1 MRQKPDVGLAPSWR
15 AAAVQV
21 PPPSEAQVMS
31 RDALRRKLLG
41 PVTYTQPDG
50 ADLFP
55 SMDSIKAFFRKLR
68 RA

>member
-1 MRQKPDVGLAPSWR
+1 MSQKPDAGLAPSWR
-15 AAAVQV
+15 AAAVQA
-21 PPPSEAQVMS
+21 PTPSEAEAMS

-50 ADLFP
+50 ADLSP

>member
-1 MRQKPDVGLAPSWR
+1 MSQKPSVDVAPSWR
-15 AAAVQV
+15 AAAGQTT
-21 PPPSEAQVMS
+21 PSESEAMS
-31 RDALRRKLLG
+31 RDALRRKLIG
-41 PVTYTQPDG
+41 PVTYTEPSG

>member
-1 MRQKPDVGLAPSWR
+1 MSQKPSVDLAPSWH
-15 AAAVQV
+15 AATVQA
-21 PPPSEAQVMS
+21 PASSEPEALS
-31 RDALRRKLLG
+31 HDALRRKLLG